1 MEDKK
6 NIVFTSN
13 HRIGSWAVSV
23 LYRVAQTRA
32 SSDFKD
38 YKKGDERAT
47 RVIDELR
54 KMYTDKQIESILK
67 QVKEIDDDQLYTY
80 EEVNSTFSK
89 TSTDD
94 EQR

>member
-1 MEDKK
+1 MQ
-6 NIVFTSN
+6 N
-13 HRIGSWAVSV
+13 
-23 LYRVAQTRA
+23 LRA
-32 SSDFKD
+32 LPQINKILNYKPFKD
-38 YKKGDERAT
+38 YNKGDERAT
-47 RVIDELR
+47 RLIDELR

>member
-1 MEDKK
+1 
-6 NIVFTSN
+6 
-13 HRIGSWAVSV
+13 
-23 LYRVAQTRA
+23 
-32 SSDFKD
+32 
-38 YKKGDERAT
+38 
-47 RVIDELR
+47 
-54 KMYTDKQIESILK
+54 MYTNKQIESILK